1 MAGKSP
7 ENPGKT
13 PAKSKIGQTV
23 TPVTW
28 TFGWFDYLEVNAT
41 ERRRNQGVKAMLTV
55 NHIITASIL
64 VFMVALSPMTIA
76 LTHETGPLV
85 ASVSNTANR

>member
-1 MAGKSP
+1 
-7 ENPGKT
+7 
-13 PAKSKIGQTV
+13 
-23 TPVTW
+23 
-28 TFGWFDYLEVNAT
+28 
-41 ERRRNQGVKAMLTV
+41 MLTV